1 MMADFYGPMLRARNR
16 LTQTGRWE
24 ALRAELIALSNE
36 MNVARDHR
44 FRAPSEYLVT
54 LARKHA

>member
-1 MMADFYGPMLRARNR
+1 MADFYGPMLQARNK
-16 LTQTGRWE
+16 LTQAGRWE

-36 MNVARDHR
+36 MNAGRRDG

-54 LARKHA
+54 LARKRT